1 MRVIKCSFIMCE
13 IIFICLMLCSCYN
26 MYPIENLGIL
36 LGIGYDMEYDDDK
49 IVFVD
54 PAEIPIINKENKE
67 SIVYTGKGNTIY
79 QLVQNRMSKMPT
91 KFTVGTEQISIIS
104 ENRAKI
110 GIKDIIDVIFRDTNS
125 NLNCLI
131 AVNKGKCK
139 AYLDMNNKTDETNSM
154 IIYDLLTFSHFAN
167 FFQEKVTVAELFKMY
182 YQEGRKICV
191 PYIDINNN
199 KPEITGIA
207 LFDKD
212 KMVFKVP
219 INEAIYFNILKNSK
233 GKGYLYL
240 SAKEDLSYFNIEE
253 FNDYSLITTPSEQNY
268 LEIYADSKKDVK
280 VSMIEGRLKY
290 NINISISGVIM
301 CNTLINQYID
311 KDTIG
316 LLEEVFT
323 KKIKEQLNKEVSK
336 IQHVYQDDYLD
347 LGQYAV
353 AKYGRNSKYASK
365 EYFER
370 SIIEVEVNVTIK
382 SVGRNSRL

>member
-1 MRVIKCSFIMCE
+1 
-13 IIFICLMLCSCYN
+13 